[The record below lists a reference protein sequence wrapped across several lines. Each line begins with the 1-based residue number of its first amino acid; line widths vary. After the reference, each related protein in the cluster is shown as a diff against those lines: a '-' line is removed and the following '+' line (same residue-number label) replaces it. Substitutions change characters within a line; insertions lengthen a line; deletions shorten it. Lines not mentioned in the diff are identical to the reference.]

1 MSIQLTDIA
10 AQRVKY
16 FLEKE
21 NGQALRLGVRKTGC
35 SGWAY
40 EVSITSKLEN
50 TDHVFEDRG
59 VKIVIDDESLPFLQG
74 SKIDFTMSGLNRT
87 FQFDNPNA
95 TDECGCGES
104 GGLCKPGRG
113 QTLPS
118 RTSRDNPRLVLLVAP
133 CGYLSF

>member
-1 MSIQLTDIA
+1 MSVQLTDNA

-21 NGQALRLGVRKTGC
+21 NGSALRLAVRKTGC

-40 EVSITSKLEN
+40 EVSIASEFGEA
-50 TDHVFEDRG
+50 DQVFEDKG
-59 VKIVIDDESLPFLQG
+59 VKIVIDNESLPYLQG
-74 SKIDFTMSGLNRT
+74 SKIDFIVSGLNRT

-104 GGLCKPGRG
+104 F
-113 QTLPS
+113 TIS
-118 RTSRDNPRLVLLVAP
+118 
-133 CGYLSF
+133 

>member
-1 MSIQLTDIA
+1 MSIQLTDNA

-21 NGQALRLGVRKTGC
+21 NGLALRLGVRKTGC

-40 EVSITSKLEN
+40 EVSIASALDN
-50 TDHVFEDRG
+50 DDRVFEDKG
-59 VKIVIDDESLPFLQG
+59 VKIVIDPDSLPYLQG
-74 SKIDFTMSGLNRT
+74 SSIDFTTSGLNRT

-104 GGLCKPGRG
+104 F
-113 QTLPS
+113 TIS
-118 RTSRDNPRLVLLVAP
+118 
-133 CGYLSF
+133 

>member
-1 MSIQLTDIA
+1 MSIRLTDNA

-21 NGQALRLGVRKTGC
+21 SGVALRLGVRKTGC

-40 EVSITSKLEN
+40 EVSVASELDN
-50 TDHVFEDRG
+50 DDHVFEDKG
-59 VKIVIDDESLPFLQG
+59 VKILIDHESLPYLEG
-74 SKIDFTMSGLNRT
+74 SSIDFIVTGLNRT

-104 GGLCKPGRG
+104 F
-113 QTLPS
+113 TIS
-118 RTSRDNPRLVLLVAP
+118 
-133 CGYLSF
+133 

>member
-1 MSIQLTDIA
+1 MSIELTPNA

-21 NGQALRLGVRKTGC
+21 HGYALRLAVRKTGC

-40 EVSITSKLEN
+40 EVSIANESDSNDE
-50 TDHVFEDRG
+50 VFEDKDI
-59 VKIVIDDESLPFLQG
+59 KIVVDHDSLPYLQG
-74 SKIDFTMSGLNRT
+74 SKIDFITNGLNRT

-104 GGLCKPGRG
+104 F
-113 QTLPS
+113 TIS
-118 RTSRDNPRLVLLVAP
+118 
-133 CGYLSF
+133 

>member
-21 NGQALRLGVRKTGC
+21 SGVALRLGVRKTGC

-40 EVSITSKLEN
+40 EVSIAEELGNKDQL
-50 TDHVFEDRG
+50 FEDKG
-59 VKIVIDDESLPFLQG
+59 VKIVIDDDSLPYLTG
-74 SKIDFTMSGLNRT
+74 SKIDFTTSGLNRT

-104 GGLCKPGRG
+104 F
-113 QTLPS
+113 TIS
-118 RTSRDNPRLVLLVAP
+118 
-133 CGYLSF
+133 

>member
-1 MSIQLTDIA
+1 MSIQLTDNA

-21 NGQALRLGVRKTGC
+21 NGLALRLGVRKTGC

-40 EVSITSKLEN
+40 EVSIADAFES
-50 TDHVFEDRG
+50 DDQVFEDKD
-59 VKIVIDDESLPFLQG
+59 VKIVVDRESLPYLKG
-74 SKIDFTMSGLNRT
+74 SKIDFTTSGLNRT

-104 GGLCKPGRG
+104 F
-113 QTLPS
+113 TIS
-118 RTSRDNPRLVLLVAP
+118 T
-133 CGYLSF
+133 